1 MGRVAPQ
8 APHESGMVPVMAD
21 GSRLATERLHVSVVR
36 VERRQQ
42 RVSFRALEA
51 DMLVVIEADSEDD
64 ARALCAEAGLQFL
77 TLCDD

>member
-1 MGRVAPQ
+1 M
-8 APHESGMVPVMAD
+8 
-21 GSRLATERLHVSVVR
+21 HVSVVR

-64 ARALCAEAGLQFL
+64 ARALCVEAGLQFL